1 MTSKLCQVPGI
12 IVSVSGQKSAI
23 LKTSKIISKSQI
35 MPLVEGLILPTGMN
49 VWYWADAVIK

>member
-1 MTSKLCQVPGI
+1 MTPKLCQVPGI
-12 IVSVSGQKSAI
+12 IVSGQKSAI